1 MDEEPPFAVPPVPL
15 PATPPLTTA
24 LPFPLPGLFDRPDEF
39 KPQEDDADDTEVGNE
54 EDDDDDTE
62 EDDADVDDDEED
74 DEEDDDDD
82 EFDDCPQP
90 FEPPVDATDEDR
102 PEEVKPFAEF

>member
-15 PATPPLTTA
+15 LATPPLTTT

-39 KPQEDDADDTEVGNE
+39 KPQEDAVEVGNE
-54 EDDDDDTE
+54 EDDADDDDDTE
-62 EDDADVDDDEED
+62 EDDADVDDEEED
-74 DEEDDDDD
+74 DEEDDDD

-102 PEEVKPFAEF
+102 PEEVKPFEEF